1 MIFDS
6 YNSDAIFSPI
16 FQHTSPTHL
25 IGEAKYASLIAIL
38 STVNAQ
44 TLFYAVIIGFF
55 VVPMFLKL
63 KGGCKTTLFFKPN
76 FLDGFVEQCQ
86 RYRNMTLNFE
96 IRVNYLNRFW
106 EHSF

>member
-1 MIFDS
+1 M
-6 YNSDAIFSPI
+6 AMLFSALY
-16 FQHTSPTHL
+16 FKKEVRCL

-55 VVPMFLKL
+55 VIPMFLKL

-96 IRVNYLNRFW
+96 IRANYLNRFCT
-106 EHSF
+106 HSF

>member
-1 MIFDS
+1 ML
-6 YNSDAIFSPI
+6 FSALYFKIQAP
-16 FQHTSPTHL
+16 PHL
-25 IGEAKYASLIAIL
+25 IGEAKYASIIAIL

-44 TLFYAVIIGFF
+44 ILFYAVIIGFF
-55 VVPMFLKL
+55 VIPMFLKL

-96 IRVNYLNRFW
+96 IRANYLNRFCA
-106 EHSF
+106 HSF